1 MCQAVLWSQ
10 IRVGGLKTCKG
21 KVPEMTKR
29 DWEKLSVAGERDDE
43 AGEVERGLSSLGFGG
58 DVLESLFHPKRS
70 FQRYLSLSLVQNR
83 L

>member
-10 IRVGGLKTCKG
+10 IRVGGLETCKG

-29 DWEKLSVAGERDDE
+29 DWEKFSV
-43 AGEVERGLSSLGFGG
+43 AGEVERGLSSQGFGG

-70 FQRYLSLSLVQNR
+70 FQRYLSLNLVQNR